1 MTTPLPQGTTLLR
14 LLTNITRNKETEI
27 LSRLREYMV
36 EKTGMFEEYLMERT
50 A

>member
-1 MTTPLPQGTTLLR
+1 LINL
-14 LLTNITRNKETEI
+14 TRNKETEI
-27 LSRLREYMV
+27 LGRLREYMV